1 MAGRWL
7 RPKAPRAWG
16 LLHQPCQSAWK
27 CQGSRAAVGLGQ
39 WALLPCS
46 GGGQGQAGDEGL
58 GNPQGPSSPGSGR

>member
-1 MAGRWL
+1 MAQAQGTQSMG
-7 RPKAPRAWG
+7 AA
-16 LLHQPCQSAWK
+16 HQPRQSARK

-58 GNPQGPSSPGSGR
+58 GKPQVPSSPGSGR